1 MRADA
6 RSEVA
11 APSYAEVGAHDP
23 SARSR
28 RWEVPRESRQVFR
41 SGARAAGLRA
51 LAWACFYMLV
61 ATLATADT
69 SAETPQR
76 IISVDGA
83 LTEIVYALG
92 ADDRLV
98 GVDTTSLYPAAAEA
112 LPKVGYKRALSAEGL
127 LSLSPEVVL
136 ATDDAGPPEVLEQ
149 VTRAGVP
156 IRTIPDTPTVA
167 GLHRKIGAVAELL
180 DAEAV
185 AERLRERI
193 DRRLGAV
200 AAATA
205 EAAHR
210 PRVPFLLHVGSGND
224 LAAGRDT
231 AADTVIR
238 LAGGE
243 NVLHDAFEGY
253 KPLSAEAALA
263 AAPEVILVTERNLE
277 GLGGKEGLLTRAALA
292 ATPAG
297 HEGRVVSMD
306 GPLLLAFGPRL
317 GEAAAALARHLGTL
331 EDDEAPADT
340 QAAAEVAPAAP

>member
-1 MRADA
+1 MSRA
-6 RSEVA
+6 RLA
-11 APSYAEVGAHDP
+11 AAS
-23 SARSR
+23 
-28 RWEVPRESRQVFR
+28 
-41 SGARAAGLRA
+41 AAGLA
-51 LAWACFYMLV
+51 LLA
-61 ATLATADT
+61 ATLTAEDT
-69 SAETPQR
+69 PAAPPQR

-92 ADDRLV
+92 AADRLV

-156 IRTIPDTPTVA
+156 IRSIPDTPTVA
-167 GLHRKIGAVAELL
+167 GLHRKIDAVAELR
-180 DAEAV
+180 DAEAA
-185 AERLRERI
+185 AERLRARI

-200 AAATA
+200 EAATA
-205 EAAHR
+205 EAARR
-210 PRVPFLLHVGSGND
+210 PRVLFLLHVGGGND
-224 LAAGRDT
+224 LAAGRST

-277 GLGGKEGLLTRAALA
+277 GLGGKDGLLTRAALA

-297 HEGRVVSMD
+297 DAGRVVSMD

-317 GEAAAALARHLGTL
+317 GEAAATLARHLGTL
-331 EDDEAPADT
+331 EDDEVPTDT
-340 QAAAEVAPAAP
+340 QAAGLAPAAP

>member
-1 MRADA
+1 MSPA
-6 RSEVA
+6 RLAA
-11 APSYAEVGAHDP
+11 AP
-23 SARSR
+23 
-28 RWEVPRESRQVFR
+28 
-41 SGARAAGLRA
+41 AAGFA
-51 LAWACFYMLV
+51 LLA
-61 ATLATADT
+61 ATLTAADT
-69 SAETPQR
+69 PAAPPQR

-92 ADDRLV
+92 AADRLV

-156 IRTIPDTPTVA
+156 IRSIPDTPTVA

-180 DAEAV
+180 DAEAA
-185 AERLRERI
+185 AERLRARI

-200 AAATA
+200 EAATA
-205 EAAHR
+205 EAARR
-210 PRVPFLLHVGSGND
+210 PRVLFLLHVGGGND
-224 LAAGRDT
+224 LAAGRST

-243 NVLHDAFEGY
+243 NVLYDAFEGY

-277 GLGGKEGLLTRAALA
+277 GLGGKDGLLTRAALA

-297 HEGRVVSMD
+297 DAGRVVSMD

-317 GEAAAALARHLGTL
+317 GEAAATLARHLGTL
-331 EDDEAPADT
+331 DDDEALADT
-340 QAAAEVAPAAP
+340 QAAGLTPAAP